1 MMPSD
6 QKPSSGWTTLVGIN
20 SLNAAGQNSW
30 QSAVTVSEA
39 ALGARDKWVKFT
51 GIASNNGGGR
61 TRAVVWIST
70 RGASGSGTPVI
81 RCISTIWLSRMLP
94 MRKRHRMP
102 LTRRRVP

>member
-1 MMPSD
+1 MMPAD
-6 QKPSSGWTTLVGIN
+6 QAPSSGWTTLVGIN

-61 TRAVVWIST
+61 TRAVVWIFYPW
-70 RGASGSGTPVI
+70 RL
-81 RCISTIWLSRMLP
+81 RQ
-94 MRKRHRMP
+94 RHPR
-102 LTRRRVP
+102 LFAVYR